1 MPDERIP
8 KVEFAQR
15 LRDNPTLWEKW
26 LWKKLKNGLFGHKF
40 YRQHIVAGYITDF
53 CCPTLGLAVEL
64 DGRGHDVHRDA
75 QRDLNI
81 SSAGMTVMR
90 FANPRSQVEL
100 NDVYAKVY
108 AESRYRRTRS
118 TKAGFHISTTST
130 RATSYASRSS
140 REKRRE
146 KQETAV
152 HAVSVENTSEVPP
165 NPNEGTELSIPQ
177 ETNKNSH
184 RCGKQE

>member
-1 MPDERIP
+1 MHDRMP
-8 KVEFAQR
+8 KVEFAQA

-64 DGRGHDVHRDA
+64 DGSQHDVHRDA
-75 QRDLNI
+75 QRDAHI
-81 SSAGMTVMR
+81 SSAGITTMR

-118 TKAGFHISTTST
+118 ARVGFHISTSST
-130 RATSYASRSS
+130 RATDSSS
-140 REKRRE
+140 RFKRENGRE
-146 KQETAV
+146 KQQTTM
-152 HAVSVENTSEVPP
+152 HARAVENKGETPR
-165 NPNEGTELSIPQ
+165 NPSGELGLGNPQ
-177 ETNKNSH
+177 ETNKNPQRVES
-184 RCGKQE
+184 KE